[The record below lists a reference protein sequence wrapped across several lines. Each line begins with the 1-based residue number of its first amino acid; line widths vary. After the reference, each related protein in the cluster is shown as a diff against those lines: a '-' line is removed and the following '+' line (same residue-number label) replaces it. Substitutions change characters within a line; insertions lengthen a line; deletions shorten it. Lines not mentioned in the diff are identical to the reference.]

1 MRYRQTPHHIFGY
14 NPEAR
19 PSNAGA
25 IWRTLC
31 WVNDRIAVS
40 GDLSEYD
47 SEAVVQLQKWV
58 SEGVTDIIDLRGEAS
73 HESLVR
79 KYAPHINYHWLGVDD
94 EGDKRSDEWFEA
106 IERASAQIFLDPTR
120 KAVIH
125 CHMGVNRGPSAAFT
139 ALITNGVDPIAALDQ
154 IRSARPVAAMI
165 YSGDAIQW
173 FAGRQGLTEDQI
185 DQLFE
190 AVLNWHKQNPL
201 DVGYCIQQIGQR
213 YAA

>member
-31 WVNDRIAVS
+31 WVNDKIAVS
-40 GDLSEYD
+40 GDLSDYD

-58 SEGVTDIIDLRGEAS
+58 SEGITDIIDLRGEAS
-73 HESLVR
+73 HESLVAR
-79 KYAPHINYHWLGVDD
+79 IAPGIKYYWLGVDD
-94 EGDKRSDEWFEA
+94 EGDRRSDEWFEA
-106 IERASAQIFLDPTR
+106 IQQAAAQVLADPTR
-120 KAVIH
+120 KVVIH

-139 ALITNGVDPIAALDQ
+139 ALITNGVDPIEALGQ
-154 IRSARPVAAMI
+154 IRAARPVAAMI
-165 YSGDAIQW
+165 YAGDAIQW
-173 FAGRQGLTEDQI
+173 FAGQQGLSQKQT
-185 DQLFE
+185 DQLFDS
-190 AVLNWHKQNPL
+190 VLNWHKQNPL
-201 DVGYCIQQIGQR
+201 DVGYCIQQIGRR

>member
-31 WVNDRIAVS
+31 WVNDKIAVS
-40 GDLSEYD
+40 GDLSDYD

-73 HESLVR
+73 HESLVAR
-79 KYAPHINYHWLGVDD
+79 IAPGIKYHWLGVDD
-94 EGDKRSDEWFEA
+94 EGDRRTPEWFEA
-106 IERASAQIFLDPTR
+106 IKAAAAQVLADPTR
-120 KAVIH
+120 KVVIH

-139 ALITNGVDPIAALDQ
+139 ALITHGVDPIEALGQ
-154 IRSARPVAAMI
+154 IRAARPIAAMI
-165 YSGDAIQW
+165 YAGDAIQW
-173 FAGRQGLTEDQI
+173 FAEQQGNTQEQSDAQ
-185 DQLFE
+185 FN
-190 AVLNWHKQNPL
+190 AVLEWHKQNPL

>member
-14 NPEAR
+14 NPDAR

-31 WVNDRIAVS
+31 WVNDQIAVS
-40 GDLSEYD
+40 GDLPPHD
-47 SEAVVQLQKWV
+47 SEAVPQIQRWV

-73 HESLVR
+73 HESLVAR
-79 KYAPHINYHWLGVDD
+79 IAPHIIYHWLGVDD
-94 EGDKRSDEWFEA
+94 EGDRRTPEWFEA
-106 IERASAQIFLDPTR
+106 IKAAAALVFGNPNR

-139 ALITNGVDPIAALDQ
+139 ALITNGVDPIEALGQ
-154 IRSARPVAAMI
+154 IRAARPIAAMI
-165 YSGDAIQW
+165 YAGDAIQW
-173 FAGRQGLTEDQI
+173 FAEQQGNTQEQSDA
-185 DQLFE
+185 LFS
-190 AVLNWHKQNPL
+190 AVLEWHMQNPL
-201 DVGYCIQQIGQR
+201 DVNYCIQQIGQR

>member
-14 NPEAR
+14 NKDAR

-31 WVNDRIAVS
+31 WVNDQIAVS
-40 GDLSEYD
+40 GDLPPHD
-47 SEAVVQLQKWV
+47 SEAVAQLQKWV

-73 HESLVR
+73 HESLVAR
-79 KYAPHINYHWLGVDD
+79 IAPHIKYHWLGVDD
-94 EGDKRSDEWFEA
+94 EGDRRTPEWFEA
-106 IERASAQIFLDPTR
+106 IRAAAALVFGNPHR

-139 ALITNGVDPIAALDQ
+139 ALITNGVDPIEALGQ
-154 IRSARPVAAMI
+154 IRAARPIAAMI
-165 YSGDAIQW
+165 YAGDAIQW
-173 FAGRQGLTEDQI
+173 FAEQQGNTQEQSDA
-185 DQLFE
+185 LFS
-190 AVLNWHKQNPL
+190 AVLEWHMQNPL
-201 DVGYCIQQIGQR
+201 DVNYCIQQIGQR

>member
-31 WVNDRIAVS
+31 WVNDKIAVS
-40 GDLSEYD
+40 GDLSDYD
-47 SEAVVQLQKWV
+47 SEAVAQLQKWV
-58 SEGVTDIIDLRGEAS
+58 SEGVTDIIDLRGE
-73 HESLVR
+73 ESDETLVR
-79 KYAPHINYHWLGVDD
+79 KHAPQIKYHWLGVDD
-94 EGDKRSDEWFEA
+94 EGDRRSDEWFEA
-106 IERASAQIFLDPTR
+106 IQKAAAQVLADPTR
-120 KAVIH
+120 KVVIH

-139 ALITNGVDPIAALDQ
+139 ALITNGVDPIEALGQ
-154 IRSARPVAAMI
+154 IRAARPVAAMI
-165 YSGDAIQW
+165 YAGDAIQW
-173 FAGRQGLTEDQI
+173 FAEQQGNTQEQSDA
-185 DQLFE
+185 LFN
-190 AVLNWHKQNPL
+190 AVLDWHKQNPL

>member
-14 NPEAR
+14 NKDAR

-31 WVNDRIAVS
+31 WVNNQIAVS
-40 GDLSEYD
+40 GDLPPHD
-47 SEAVVQLQKWV
+47 SDAVTQLQKWV
-58 SEGVTDIIDLRGEAS
+58 SEGVTDIIDLRAEAS
-73 HESLVR
+73 DESLVAR
-79 KYAPHINYHWLGVDD
+79 IAPGIKYHWLGVDD
-94 EGDKRSDEWFEA
+94 EGDRRTPEWFEA
-106 IERASAQIFLDPTR
+106 IKAAAALVFGNPNR

-139 ALITNGVDPIAALDQ
+139 ALISNGVDPIEALGQ
-154 IRSARPVAAMI
+154 IRAARPIAAMI
-165 YSGDAIQW
+165 YAGDAIQW
-173 FAGRQGLTEDQI
+173 FAGQQGNTQEQSDA
-185 DQLFE
+185 LFN
-190 AVLNWHKQNPL
+190 AVLDWHKQNPL